1 MKLDFILYLIITN
14 LATNGMTY
22 KSSAIHSSF
31 INFVTDQSQMTIKK
45 SNFERI

>member
-22 KSSAIHSSF
+22 QSSAIHSF